1 MNITCR
7 RRHLLCNLSLG
18 PPRQP
23 KLEYPAVAS
32 LLCQDRPPT
41 ASFYAFLG
49 TTPTQNSCSA
59 RNALNGVLGDSGRMQ
74 PEGGVSWG
82 WDIFPDNPRREIG
95 GRDHQ
100 DDHHRDHH
108 RRRLAVSQAAM
119 CAQRARKMYDEA
131 AKERQKL
138 SEGRGK
144 KGQDNCPDLKGQA
157 RDQVGG
163 LAAITKRDHQAARG
177 RGGPPLNR

>member
-1 MNITCR
+1 
-7 RRHLLCNLSLG
+7 
-18 PPRQP
+18 
-23 KLEYPAVAS
+23 
-32 LLCQDRPPT
+32 
-41 ASFYAFLG
+41 
-49 TTPTQNSCSA
+49 
-59 RNALNGVLGDSGRMQ
+59 MQ

-131 AKERQKL
+131 AKERQKAAGGDRKSNGAKSL
-138 SEGRGK
+138 PA
-144 KGQDNCPDLKGQA
+144 NCPEAISKGQA
-157 RDQVGG
+157 RDQVGETLMRRLNAKSG
-163 LAAITKRDHQAARG
+163 NPRILLWTIVQNKREATPATRWAR
-177 RGGPPLNR
+177 RSVCLDR